1 MVYFSDEYSN
11 DENIILNVDFFFNP
25 TALRSFATSLV
36 HIFVYIFGAL
46 LFSFMTFMGHFEI
59 NGLSKHTFYRAGDV
73 SILLPRCGPGFL
85 VETVEA
91 GNRLGSRGK
100 T

>member
-59 NGLSKHTFYRAGDV
+59 NGLSKHTFYIGQGMYQSSSLDAGLD
-73 SILLPRCGPGFL
+73 F
-85 VETVEA
+85 
-91 GNRLGSRGK
+91 
-100 T
+100 